1 MRFIHILLSTLIISF
16 SAMAQTDTTNA
27 QDTLAPYQKTP
38 YIPSFRVQ
46 MPDSSWFSK
55 TGLVPKRPTLIFYFS
70 PDCGHCQNETEKLLS
85 KIKEFNNLQIVMITS
100 RPFADMTN
108 FANYYKINRFSQI
121 KIGTDPA
128 RLVTRFYD
136 VKFTPFSA
144 LYNEKGTLVK
154 VYEKEIDMKELIS
167 LVNNK
172 QKS

>member
-1 MRFIHILLSTLIISF
+1 
-16 SAMAQTDTTNA
+16 MAQTDTANA
-27 QDTLAPYQKTP
+27 RDTLAPYQKTP

-108 FANYYKINRFSQI
+108 FASII
-121 KIGTDPA
+121 
-128 RLVTRFYD
+128 RLIVFP
-136 VKFTPFSA
+136 KSKSA
-144 LYNEKGTLVK
+144 L
-154 VYEKEIDMKELIS
+154 IRQD
-167 LVNNK
+167 
-172 QKS
+172 